1 MMNILLRRLM
11 SIIIL
16 FAFCVT
22 PLYMFKRNTNK
33 SDIPQSKILRS
44 EKSLLDYDHR
54 LLDTNEG
61 NLPYINETIVKKGDS
76 LRSILQRLKV
86 SNLEKLQSFI
96 AKNNETNSIRKL
108 LPGRQIQA
116 ATDINGNLIW
126 LRYLHTPYYNNSDQ
140 IICKYLQIVS
150 NKKCSYSACEKTNYS
165 EKQIRVAFGVI
176 KSSLFEATEYAG
188 IPNFITIQMTNIL
201 STRVDFPR
209 DIRIGDQFR
218 VIYELQMYDGLYLG
232 SGKVLA
238 LEFKSNDKMHN
249 AIWFD
254 NDRKIEG
261 GYYNFNGDSLKKTFL
276 HSAIKFSRISST
288 FGKRVHPI
296 RKTIVDHKGVDYVA
310 PTGTPIYAT
319 AEGIVEFSGWQNGYG
334 KVVILKHF
342 NKYSTLYAHQSK
354 IDPKIHKGKKVSQG
368 QLIGYVGSTGW
379 ATGPHLHYELRIN
392 NKPVDP
398 LSIKLPT
405 SKKIDASIQ
414 KNFNSKVEFYK
425 EQMRSLERLQS
436 ESIKIAYSK

>member
-1 MMNILLRRLM
+1 MNIFLRRLI

-16 FAFCVT
+16 FALCVA

-33 SDIPQSKILRS
+33 SDLPQSKILRS
-44 EKSLLDYDHR
+44 EQPLLDYDYR
-54 LLDTNEG
+54 LLDTSDDIF
-61 NLPYINETIVKKGDS
+61 PYINETIIKKGDT
-76 LRSILQRLKV
+76 LRSILQRLRVK
-86 SNLEKLQSFI
+86 NLEKIQNFI
-96 AKNNETNSIRKL
+96 TKNPETNSIRKL
-108 LPGRQIQA
+108 LPGRQIQV
-116 ATDINGNLIW
+116 ATDLHGNMIW
-126 LRYLHTPYYNNSDQ
+126 LRYLHTPYCDNSGQ
-140 IICKYLQIVS
+140 IICKYLQISS
-150 NKKCSYSACEKTNYS
+150 NKEHSYSAYEKTNYS

-176 KSSLFEATEYAG
+176 KSSLFEATEQAG

-201 STRVDFPR
+201 STKLDFPR

-238 LEFKSNDKMHN
+238 IEFKSTDKMHN

-276 HSAIKFSRISST
+276 NSAIKFSRISSR
-288 FGKRVHPI
+288 FGKRIHPI
-296 RKTIVDHKGVDYVA
+296 RKTLVDHKGVDYVA
-310 PTGTPIYAT
+310 PAGTPIYAT
-319 AEGIVEFSGWQNGYG
+319 ADGIVEFSGWQNGYG

-342 NKYSTLYAHQSK
+342 NKYSTLYAHQSR

-414 KNFNSKVEFYK
+414 NNFNNKVEYYK
-425 EQMRSLERLQS
+425 EQMRFLEKLQS
-436 ESIKIAYSK
+436 ESIKISYSK